1 MDDDR
6 QPMGPRT
13 HLFHYSWNSIH
24 AILFTRNADSF
35 FVSKNRREQKLAPQN
50 PYTKHNNQSINHLQ
64 STMAVKRSLC
74 SASLHIQ
81 WIPLSVFAVI
91 VFLTDIRTSSS
102 FTIPPCTHEASCRRS
117 IQSQSSRRQRTLL
130 QKATTDKNED
140 AEDVNDKDNDRIQD
154 PKFLKRNK
162 HWVVLVD
169 DEEAIRQSVGDFLYD
184 EGYQVTACADA
195 DALLEVC
202 RKPRGPGGLPAIP
215 DAIVSDVRMP
225 GKDGIELTEYIRADE
240 RLQRVP
246 VILLTAKAMTQDRI
260 AGYKAGADAYLPKPF
275 NPDELLSILDN
286 AILRRRQMQGQ
297 GGSMVDLKQ
306 DMASIK
312 ELLKQNGANLVKKT
326 NVYLTPTEREVLDLL
341 CKGYTSQEIATE
353 RGVILP
359 GVTRVIQ
366 TLYSKTVT
374 QTRTELVRWAIQTG
388 YVAPR

>member
-13 HLFHYSWNSIH
+13 HLIYYKWNCTN
-24 AILFTRNADSF
+24 AIRFTRNTDSF
-35 FVSKNRREQKLAPQN
+35 FVSKNRRNQELPHHKTQKN
-50 PYTKHNNQSINHLQ
+50 KNQSINRRQ
-64 STMAVKRSLC
+64 STMAAKRSR

-81 WIPLSVFAVI
+81 WIPLSIFAVI
-91 VFLTDIRTSSS
+91 ILLTDIRISHS
-102 FTIPPCTHEASCRRS
+102 FRIPPRTHEASCRRS
-117 IQSQSSRRQRTLL
+117 IQSQSQSFRRQRTYL
-130 QKATTDKNED
+130 QKATTNTTD
-140 AEDVNDKDNDRIQD
+140 NDKDNDRIQD

-169 DEEAIRQSVGDFLYD
+169 DEQAIRQSVGDFLYD

-202 RKPRGPGGLPAIP
+202 RKPRGPGGLPATP

-260 AGYKAGADAYLPKPF
+260 AGYKAGADVYLPKPF

-366 TLYSKTVT
+366 SLYSKTET

>member
-1 MDDDR
+1 
-6 QPMGPRT
+6 
-13 HLFHYSWNSIH
+13 
-24 AILFTRNADSF
+24 
-35 FVSKNRREQKLAPQN
+35 
-50 PYTKHNNQSINHLQ
+50 
-64 STMAVKRSLC
+64 MAAKRLR
-74 SASLHIQ
+74 SARLNIQ
-81 WIPLSVFAVI
+81 WIPLSLFAVI
-91 VFLTDIRTSSS
+91 ISLTEIRISSS
-102 FTIPPCTHEASCRRS
+102 FTIPPRTYETSCRRS
-117 IQSQSSRRQRTLL
+117 IQFHPQSFRRQRNFLH
-130 QKATTDKNED
+130 KATDKND
-140 AEDVNDKDNDRIQD
+140 NAKDVNDKDKDRIQD

-169 DEEAIRQSVGDFLYD
+169 DEQAIRQSVGDFLYD

-202 RKPRGPGGLPAIP
+202 HKPRGPGGLPATP
-215 DAIVSDVRMP
+215 DAIISDVRMP

-260 AGYKAGADAYLPKPF
+260 AGYKAGADVYLPKPF

-297 GGSMVDLKQ
+297 GGSMVDLKE

-326 NVYLTPTEREVLDLL
+326 DVYLTPTEREVLDLL
-341 CKGYTSQEIATE
+341 CKGYTNQEIATE

-366 TLYSKTVT
+366 ALYSKTGT

>member
-1 MDDDR
+1 
-6 QPMGPRT
+6 
-13 HLFHYSWNSIH
+13 
-24 AILFTRNADSF
+24 
-35 FVSKNRREQKLAPQN
+35 
-50 PYTKHNNQSINHLQ
+50 
-64 STMAVKRSLC
+64 MAVKRSR
-74 SASLHIQ
+74 SSSLPIK

-91 VFLTDIRTSSS
+91 IFLTDIRRIHS
-102 FTIPPCTHEASCRRS
+102 FTIPSRTHETSCRRS
-117 IQSQSSRRQRTLL
+117 IQFQFQSHLLHPSRRRQRNLL
-130 QKATTDKNED
+130 QKATIDKND
-140 AEDVNDKDNDRIQD
+140 NAKDKDVNDKDNDRIQD

-169 DEEAIRQSVGDFLYD
+169 DEQAIRESVGDFLYD

-202 RKPRGPGGLPAIP
+202 RKPRGPGGLPATP

-246 VILLTAKAMTQDRI
+246 IILLTAKAMTKDRI
-260 AGYKAGADAYLPKPF
+260 AGYKAGADVYLPKPF

-312 ELLKQNGANLVKKT
+312 ELLKQNGADLVKKT
-326 NVYLTPTEREVLDLL
+326 DVYLTPTEREVLDLL
-341 CKGYTSQEIATE
+341 CKGFTNQEIATE
-353 RGVILP
+353 RAVSLSGVI
-359 GVTRVIQ
+359 RVMQ
-366 TLYSKTVT
+366 TLYSKTGT

>member
-1 MDDDR
+1 M
-6 QPMGPRT
+6 
-13 HLFHYSWNSIH
+13 
-24 AILFTRNADSF
+24 
-35 FVSKNRREQKLAPQN
+35 QKLHIHKTRTTNITP
-50 PYTKHNNQSINHLQ
+50 INSL
-64 STMAVKRSLC
+64 TMAVKRSR
-74 SASLHIQ
+74 SASLHVQ
-81 WIPLSVFAVI
+81 WIPLSVYAVVI
-91 VFLTDIRTSSS
+91 LLTDIRTSRS
-102 FTIPPCTHEASCRRS
+102 FTIPPYTRTHESSCRRS
-117 IQSQSSRRQRTLL
+117 PQFQSQSQSQPTGRQRNLL
-130 QKATTDKNED
+130 QKATIDKND
-140 AEDVNDKDNDRIQD
+140 NAKDKDVNDKDNNDRIQD

-169 DEEAIRQSVGDFLYD
+169 DEEAIRESVGDFLYD

-202 RKPRGPGGLPAIP
+202 RKPRGPGGLPATP

-246 VILLTAKAMTQDRI
+246 IILLTAKAMTKDRI
-260 AGYKAGADAYLPKPF
+260 AGYKAGADVYLPKPF

-326 NVYLTPTEREVLDLL
+326 DVYLTPTEREVLDLL
-341 CKGYTSQEIATE
+341 CKGFTNQEIATE
-353 RGVILP
+353 RGVILS
-359 GVTRVIQ
+359 GVIRVMQ
-366 TLYSKTVT
+366 TLYSKTGT

>member
-1 MDDDR
+1 
-6 QPMGPRT
+6 
-13 HLFHYSWNSIH
+13 
-24 AILFTRNADSF
+24 
-35 FVSKNRREQKLAPQN
+35 
-50 PYTKHNNQSINHLQ
+50 
-64 STMAVKRSLC
+64 MAVKRSR
-74 SASLHIQ
+74 SASVHTK
-81 WIPLSVFAVI
+81 WIPSSLFAFV
-91 VFLTDIRTSSS
+91 VFLIDIRFSCS
-102 FTIPPCTHEASCRRS
+102 FTIPPRTQEASCRRS
-117 IQSQSSRRQRTLL
+117 SRRQRNLL
-130 QKATTDKNED
+130 HKATDKND
-140 AEDVNDKDNDRIQD
+140 NVKNKDVNDKENDRIKD

-169 DEEAIRQSVGDFLYD
+169 DEQAIRQSVGDFLYD

-202 RKPRGPGGLPAIP
+202 RKPRGPGGLPATP

-246 VILLTAKAMTQDRI
+246 VILLTAKAMTKDRI
-260 AGYKAGADAYLPKPF
+260 AGYKAGADVYLPKPF

-326 NVYLTPTEREVLDLL
+326 DVYLTPTEREVLDLL
-341 CKGYTSQEIATE
+341 CKGFTNQEIATE
-353 RGVILP
+353 RGVILS
-359 GVTRVIQ
+359 GVIRVMQ
-366 TLYSKTVT
+366 TLYSKTGT

>member
-1 MDDDR
+1 M
-6 QPMGPRT
+6 T
-13 HLFHYSWNSIH
+13 
-24 AILFTRNADSF
+24 
-35 FVSKNRREQKLAPQN
+35 
-50 PYTKHNNQSINHLQ
+50 
-64 STMAVKRSLC
+64 VKRS
-74 SASLHIQ
+74 SRSRSTSLHTH
-81 WIPLSVFAVI
+81 WKPLSIFSVI
-91 VFLTDIRTSSS
+91 VLLADLRIAYAFIIS
-102 FTIPPCTHEASCRRS
+102 PCTEAHYRS
-117 IQSQSSRRQRTLL
+117 IQSTRRQRQRTLL
-130 QKATTDKNED
+130 QKATDRNGSTED
-140 AEDVNDKDNDRIQD
+140 SNDRIQD

-162 HWVVLVD
+162 SWVVLVD
-169 DEEAIRQSVGDFLYD
+169 DEEAIRQSVGDYLYD

-202 RKPRGPGGLPAIP
+202 RKPRSPGGLPSIP
-215 DAIVSDVRMP
+215 DAIISDVRMP
-225 GKDGIELTEYIRADE
+225 GKDGIELTTYIRADE

-260 AGYKAGADAYLPKPF
+260 AGYKAGADVYLPKPF

-312 ELLKQNGANLVKKT
+312 EILKQNGANLVKKT

-341 CKGYTSQEIATE
+341 CKGYTNKEIATE
-353 RGVILP
+353 RGVNVS
-359 GVTRVIQ
+359 GVIRVIQ
-366 TLYSKTVT
+366 TLYSKTGN

>member
-1 MDDDR
+1 MN
-6 QPMGPRT
+6 T
-13 HLFHYSWNSIH
+13 
-24 AILFTRNADSF
+24 
-35 FVSKNRREQKLAPQN
+35 
-50 PYTKHNNQSINHLQ
+50 
-64 STMAVKRSLC
+64 STMAAKRPR
-74 SASLHIQ
+74 SASLHVQ
-81 WIPLSVFAVI
+81 WIPLSLLAVI
-91 VFLTDIRTSSS
+91 IFLTEIQTSRS
-102 FTIPPCTHEASCRRS
+102 FTIPPRTHEVSGRRS
-117 IQSQSSRRQRTLL
+117 IQFQSQSFRRRKRNLL
-130 QKATTDKNED
+130 HKATDKND
-140 AEDVNDKDNDRIQD
+140 NDNSKDVNDKDNDRIQD

-169 DEEAIRQSVGDFLYD
+169 DEQAIRESVGDFLYD

-202 RKPRGPGGLPAIP
+202 RKPRGPGGLPATP

-260 AGYKAGADAYLPKPF
+260 AGYKAGADVYLPKPF

-326 NVYLTPTEREVLDLL
+326 DVYLTPAEREVLDLL
-341 CKGYTSQEIATE
+341 CKGYTNQEIATE
-353 RGVILP
+353 RGVILQ

-366 TLYSKTVT
+366 TLYSKTGT